1 MLRVV
6 LLIVA
11 APAAM
16 GFSIPQ
22 SIPTRRATVAQS
34 LQMATQKAPEPKP
47 GFEVFPLYTPLLLAC
62 PAMFCSCVRV

>member
-1 MLRVV
+1 
-6 LLIVA
+6 VA
-11 APAAM
+11 K
-16 GFSIPQ
+16 
-22 SIPTRRATVAQS
+22 S